1 MGFLYP
7 KENKM
12 ETLKMYVEVNPT
24 NQIEYQQ
31 FGDSRLIDACGLIPR
46 FFYQAIDNIKQQ
58 NKLTEN
64 YPKVLEELGLEAETK
79 NRPKLELNIQ
89 TLADEM
95 DEIYMYGG
103 FKFAFEGTIDEDGVY
118 ASPYEEDEDLYPY
131 ARFYHP
137 DNSLE
142 LFVYKYGIIGIR
154 DSKNTKNFKIARFD

>member
-1 MGFLYP
+1 
-7 KENKM
+7 M

-142 LFVYKYGIIGIR
+142 LFVDKYGIIGIR